1 MFHKH
6 PSLAASRLPGLL
18 PGQYAVVVKRA
29 PAACPAAARVARDC
43 ATLGEWFQHSGLRS
57 LPYGAFNIVVREI
70 LVLGEGFNTQVI
82 TLSPLPIAYKLVW
95 HTLYGVST
103 WCSSEE
109 HSHPIHHKNAHAYP
123 SGHESTS
130 IYDRVQQRH
139 RCCAEPLF
147 SACVTEICLKIV
159 IRL

>member
-6 PSLAASRLPGLL
+6 PSLAASRLCRASCPASSREA
-18 PGQYAVVVKRA
+18 PRA

-82 TLSPLPIAYKLVW
+82 TL
-95 HTLYGVST
+95 HGV
-103 WCSSEE
+103 
-109 HSHPIHHKNAHAYP
+109 
-123 SGHESTS
+123 
-130 IYDRVQQRH
+130 
-139 RCCAEPLF
+139 
-147 SACVTEICLKIV
+147 
-159 IRL
+159 